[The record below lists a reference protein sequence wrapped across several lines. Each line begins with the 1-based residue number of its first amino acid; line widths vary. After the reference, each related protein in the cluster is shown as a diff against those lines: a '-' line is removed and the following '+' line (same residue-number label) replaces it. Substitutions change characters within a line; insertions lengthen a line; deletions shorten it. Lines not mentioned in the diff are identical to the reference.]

1 VGGDAPELA
10 DDETRDGET
19 GNEANGDTDQEELQA
34 LPQDHLEN
42 IETGGAEGDADAK
55 FMGLAGDAV
64 GHDTVYT
71 DGDQDQA
78 DGGKEDHQL
87 QAEARLSKRK
97 KIEKV
102 IERVGFCHCDV
113 GVGGPDFT
121 ANGIDHGSGIAAGA
135 KKQAAHSSSGE
146 GVGDPSFGIDRI
158 LEAEVLRVGSHT
170 NDFEPGV
177 LDSIGKIFQGAKV
190 NPAANGIFVAEVAAL
205 KGLIDDGELAAV
217 VDFRF
222 GEGAAIEK
230 REAKNGEIVFAAKL
244 NEAVPLLG
252 IRFSGD
258 FDDAAKSP
266 VRRPRAGFGR
276 VGDSGDGLQSRE
288 QGAEEGSE
296 LGGVLVSLRR
306 ERNAPGENMVYLEA
320 QMDFLEGEETA
331 NEQARSE

>member
-1 VGGDAPELA
+1 MNPPAKRICIVKIATLEGLV
-10 DDETRDGET
+10 DDG
-19 GNEANGDTDQEELQA
+19 Q
-34 LPQDHLEN
+34 
-42 IETGGAEGDADAK
+42 
-55 FMGLAGDAV
+55 LAG
-64 GHDTVYT
+64 
-71 DGDQDQA
+71 
-78 DGGKEDHQL
+78 
-87 QAEARLSKRK
+87 
-97 KIEKV
+97 
-102 IERVGFCHCDV
+102 
-113 GVGGPDFT
+113 
-121 ANGIDHGSGIAAGA
+121 
-135 KKQAAHSSSGE
+135 
-146 GVGDPSFGIDRI
+146 
-158 LEAEVLRVGSHT
+158 
-170 NDFEPGV
+170 
-177 LDSIGKIFQGAKV
+177 
-190 NPAANGIFVAEVAAL
+190 
-205 KGLIDDGELAAV
+205 V

-244 NEAVPLLG
+244 NEAVPLLE

-331 NEQARSE
+331 NEQAGGE